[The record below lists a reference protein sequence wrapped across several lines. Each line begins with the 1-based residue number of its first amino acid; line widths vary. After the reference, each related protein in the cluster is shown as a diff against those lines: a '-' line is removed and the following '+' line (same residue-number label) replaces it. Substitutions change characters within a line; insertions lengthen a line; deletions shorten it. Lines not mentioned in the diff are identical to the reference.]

1 MTLFK
6 ILNTPSLFFQS
17 ELFREGRFALRRD
30 LRLETIRGRERRKP
44 SVDIFRSA
52 EVFQG
57 GEKEEE
63 KQQKGQWR
71 SRKRGVGKKD
81 DTKTRGVVFEL
92 FGVWT

>member
-1 MTLFK
+1 M
-6 ILNTPSLFFQS
+6 
-17 ELFREGRFALRRD
+17 
-30 LRLETIRGRERRKP
+30 
-44 SVDIFRSA
+44 DIFRSV